1 MPHPHLVSYDLQRL
15 VNLLPKKLI
24 EGMKNET
31 LPVIYVGGG
40 CIRSVVTGE
49 PVNDIDIFVGS
60 MAAADTVVTF
70 LQEDFETIVTDNA
83 TTIKAPLPLQVI
95 HRWTF
100 ESVEK
105 VVDSF
110 DFTIC
115 CAAVVYNR
123 ARKNFESYVHPDFY
137 ADLAAKRLTYLS
149 PIRNE
154 DAGGSIIR
162 VLKYYQK
169 GYRIGLTSLAA
180 VIARMIKGIEVDRL
194 ENGLKDER
202 EVALILNGLLKEVDP
217 FGLSALD

>member
-1 MPHPHLVSYDLQRL
+1 MAFLHSYDLQRL
-15 VNLLPKKLI
+15 TNILPKKLV
-24 EGMKNET
+24 EAMKNET

-49 PVNDIDIFVGS
+49 PVNDIDLFVGS
-60 MAAADTVVTF
+60 MAAADTVVTY
-70 LQEDFETIVTDNA
+70 LQEDFETVVTDNA

-115 CAAVVYNR
+115 CAAIVYNR
-123 ARKNFESYVHPDFY
+123 AKKTFESYTHPEFY
-137 ADLAAKRLTYLS
+137 PDLAAKRLTYLQ

-169 GYRIGLTSLAA
+169 GYRISIQSLAH
-180 VIARMIKGIEVDRL
+180 VIARLVKGIDVNRIEY
-194 ENGLKDER
+194 GLNNER
-202 EVALILNGLLKEVDP
+202 EVGLIINGLLKEVDP
-217 FGLSALD
+217 FGISAVD

>member
-1 MPHPHLVSYDLQRL
+1 MAFLHSYDLQRL
-15 VNLLPKKLI
+15 TNLLPKKLV
-24 EGMKNET
+24 EAMKNET

-49 PVNDIDIFVGS
+49 PVNDIDIFTS
-60 MAAADTVVTF
+60 SLAAADTLVTY
-70 LQEDFETIVTDNA
+70 LQEDFETVVTDNA
-83 TTIKAPLPLQVI
+83 TTIKAPLPLQII

-100 ESVEK
+100 ENVER

-110 DFTIC
+110 DFTVC
-115 CAAVVYNR
+115 CAAIVYNR
-123 ARKNFESYVHPDFY
+123 TMKKFESYTHPDFY
-137 ADLAAKRLTYLS
+137 ADLAAKRLTYLQ

-169 GYRIGLTSLAA
+169 GYRISLQSLAH
-180 VIARMIKGIEVDRL
+180 VIARLVKGIDVNRI

-202 EVALILNGLLKEVDP
+202 EVGLIINGLLKEVDP